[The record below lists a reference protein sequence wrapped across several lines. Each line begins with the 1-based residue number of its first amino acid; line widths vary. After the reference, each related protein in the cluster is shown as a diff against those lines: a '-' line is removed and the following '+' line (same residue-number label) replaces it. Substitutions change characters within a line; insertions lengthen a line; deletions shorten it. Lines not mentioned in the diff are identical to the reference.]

1 MGIGGISMWQLLIL
15 LLIVVLVFGTK
26 RLRNMG
32 GDLGAAV
39 KGFRKGMEEV
49 KDDLEEKLE
58 PDQLATDERLPRV
71 ARTLGGLA
79 RKARSSWL
87 NLKRSIETEMRAE
100 DLKEPLKH
108 FENEIKSTVDE
119 VKSGVDSIKRFD
131 PLTPE
136 PTEKPD
142 GTDDGK

>member
-49 KDDLEEKLE
+49 QQDDEKLE
-58 PDQLATDERLPRV
+58 PDQIASEPAEKT
-71 ARTLGGLA
+71 
-79 RKARSSWL
+79 KAEE
-87 NLKRSIETEMRAE
+87 ETRE
-100 DLKEPLKH
+100 KEL
-108 FENEIKSTVDE
+108 
-119 VKSGVDSIKRFD
+119 
-131 PLTPE
+131 
-136 PTEKPD
+136 D
-142 GTDDGK
+142 G

>member
-49 KDDLEEKLE
+49 KDDVEEKLE
-58 PDQLATDERLPRV
+58 PDQIAADERSEATAEEP
-71 ARTLGGLA
+71 AKSKEA
-79 RKARSSWL
+79 SS
-87 NLKRSIETEMRAE
+87 
-100 DLKEPLKH
+100 
-108 FENEIKSTVDE
+108 
-119 VKSGVDSIKRFD
+119 
-131 PLTPE
+131 
-136 PTEKPD
+136 
-142 GTDDGK
+142 

>member
-58 PDQLATDERLPRV
+58 PDQLATDEH
-71 ARTLGGLA
+71 
-79 RKARSSWL
+79 
-87 NLKRSIETEMRAE
+87 AE
-100 DLKEPLKH
+100 AA
-108 FENEIKSTVDE
+108 S
-119 VKSGVDSIKRFD
+119 
-131 PLTPE
+131 
-136 PTEKPD
+136 EKPA
-142 GTDDGK
+142 KNKQSSS

>member
-49 KDDLEEKLE
+49 QQDDEKLE
-58 PDQLATDERLPRV
+58 PDQIASEPAEKT
-71 ARTLGGLA
+71 
-79 RKARSSWL
+79 KAEEETREKEL
-87 NLKRSIETEMRAE
+87 N
-100 DLKEPLKH
+100 
-108 FENEIKSTVDE
+108 
-119 VKSGVDSIKRFD
+119 G
-131 PLTPE
+131 
-136 PTEKPD
+136 
-142 GTDDGK
+142 

>member
-49 KDDLEEKLE
+49 KDDMEEKLE
-58 PDQLATDERLPRV
+58 PDQIAAE
-71 ARTLGGLA
+71 
-79 RKARSSWL
+79 
-87 NLKRSIETEMRAE
+87 ET
-100 DLKEPLKH
+100 
-108 FENEIKSTVDE
+108 TE
-119 VKSGVDSIKRFD
+119 VKSE
-131 PLTPE
+131 E
-136 PTEKPD
+136 PAKN
-142 GTDDGK
+142 KQSSN